1 MIKVSI
7 LYGGSSPLSPT
18 EQLVA
23 LRKENS
29 VKIGF
34 IEGAISVMLT
44 LAILFVVVVLV
55 NYILIKTVRTDLL
68 KYKKIAEIERSKI
81 AG

>member
-1 MIKVSI
+1 
-7 LYGGSSPLSPT
+7 
-18 EQLVA
+18 
-23 LRKENS
+23 
-29 VKIGF
+29 
-34 IEGAISVMLT
+34 MLT